1 MKRIAALALVLLL
14 SPTQILYNAVVKAQ
28 DHGNYVPPYAD
39 EDEKNDDEYDHDDSD
54 IPKSRLARYCNTLA
68 LSDSQNLGPYQAGVI
83 KEMVHELK
91 RSGET
96 EYTVVSGI
104 SVGALNAHI
113 MSQYKIGDEDD
124 AADKLVDFWNKIAE
138 KNTELVK
145 SWSWGIIYGFFYEN
159 SIYDA
164 TELYEF
170 INDYFKD
177 AKL

>member
-1 MKRIAALALVLLL
+1 MKMMQQ
-14 SPTQILYNAVVKAQ
+14 TNFY
-28 DHGNYVPPYAD
+28 G
-39 EDEKNDDEYDHDDSD
+39 
-54 IPKSRLARYCNTLA
+54 
-68 LSDSQNLGPYQAGVI
+68 
-83 KEMVHELK
+83 
-91 RSGET
+91 
-96 EYTVVSGI
+96 
-104 SVGALNAHI
+104 
-113 MSQYKIGDEDD
+113 
-124 AADKLVDFWNKIAE
+124 ADKLVDFWNKIAE

>member
-1 MKRIAALALVLLL
+1 
-14 SPTQILYNAVVKAQ
+14 
-28 DHGNYVPPYAD
+28 
-39 EDEKNDDEYDHDDSD
+39 
-54 IPKSRLARYCNTLA
+54 
-68 LSDSQNLGPYQAGVI
+68 
-83 KEMVHELK
+83 
-91 RSGET
+91 
-96 EYTVVSGI
+96 
-104 SVGALNAHI
+104 